1 MHALRFGFR
10 LLPLFALLVTEQAEG
25 QTEQA
30 EGQNDDTSQDDHADG
45 DHDGSPVSS
54 QPTRA

>member
-25 QTEQA
+25 Q
-30 EGQNDDTSQDDHADG
+30 NDDTSQHNHADG
-45 DHDGSPVSS
+45 DQDGSPVSS